1 MNTSNVVMASLLS
14 RDSEIALLL
23 LNAVNAE
30 VSAFSF
36 TRSAA
41 LLCATKHVIPAGIT
55 ITQHS
60 DQIMLVYGKDL
71 SSANVKSIFKDC
83 LLLAL
88 ASDEPISFFRQR
100 KAGGEIVK
108 EEVHTTGSM
117 VVAGRAENGEQIAS
131 PLGKDDTRAAAK
143 ALREDLGI
151 ARAPG
156 GGAKGAQSGKKI
168 AAIPMQIIATA
179 SGDLISAERLL
190 ATSEQIADDQD
201 DKAALAA
208 WMENVAHVMRTPD
221 SAQKVIARF
230 RECGYKLTVLK

>member
-88 ASDEPISFFRQR
+88 ASDAPISFARTR
-100 KAGGEIVK
+100 KVSGEIVK
-108 EEVHTTGSM
+108 EEVHTTGNM
-117 VVAGRAENGEQIAS
+117 VVAGRVENGEQIAS
-131 PLGKDDTRAAAK
+131 PLSKDDTRAAAK

-156 GGAKGAQSGKKI
+156 GGKKGAQSGKK
-168 AAIPMQIIATA
+168 AEAIPMQIIATA
-179 SGDLISAERLL
+179 DGDLISADRLITL
-190 ATSEQIADDQD
+190 PTADDYIQA
-201 DKAALAA
+201 DKEAFAA
-208 WMENVAHVMRTPD
+208 WLENVAHVMRTPE
-221 SAQKVIARF
+221 SAKKVVARF